1 MTAAASAVVSG
12 ILALSSLVPSLP
24 QTVTNGAS
32 VLGTLSAP
40 TLSLT
45 GLNGIISWGSDT
57 VANTNPYIG
66 GPVSGKFYLILPY
79 LTHTD
84 PLYRPRPHVQLQ
96 HRQRHDCSRWSE

>member
-1 MTAAASAVVSG
+1 MTSAASAVLSG
-12 ILALSSLVPSLP
+12 ILSLSSLVPSLP

-32 VLGTLSAP
+32 ILGTLSAP

-66 GPVSGKFYLILPY
+66 GPISGWSRLVLPH
-79 LTHTD
+79 LTHAD
-84 PLYRPRPHVQLQ
+84 PLNRTRPHVQL
-96 HRQRHDCSRWSE
+96 